1 MLLYQH
7 QSKSVS
13 EKRNLSPE
21 SLSRRERQ
29 VMDVLLA
36 NDEITA
42 AEIRKL
48 MGDEPSYSAV
58 RAVLR
63 VLVEKGLVSH
73 HYEGPRYVYKTTV
86 SRQAAKKAAVKR
98 LLDTLFE
105 GSREQLLATLLYLED
120 DEASSKELKRLAR
133 LIEKARAHAR

>member
-1 MLLYQH
+1 
-7 QSKSVS
+7 
-13 EKRNLSPE
+13 
-21 SLSRRERQ
+21 
-29 VMDVLLA
+29 
-36 NDEITA
+36 
-42 AEIRKL
+42 
-48 MGDEPSYSAV
+48 
-58 RAVLR
+58 